1 MSAYDVLRTC
11 SIFITQAQ
19 LASNSLS
26 SMLLKKD
33 KPDLSEAGMGFIL
46 NVCEEGVGHRGG
58 GWKERDDL
66 SSS

>member
-26 SMLLKKD
+26 SMLLKKI
-33 KPDLSEAGMGFIL
+33 KPELSEAGMGFIL
-46 NVCEEGVGHRGG
+46 NVYEERVGRGGG

>member
-1 MSAYDVLRTC
+1 MTR
-11 SIFITQAQ
+11 AQ

-26 SMLLKKD
+26 SMLFKKN

-58 GWKERDDL
+58 RWKERDDL